1 MNHSSTPA
9 ELLERRSRLLYNS
22 AILSFLLSEFK
33 AELENASILDN
44 VEDACLAT
52 PREGMMAFLVQL
64 DQFLRDRVKADPS
77 LGYLDLV
84 ASLNQVQG
92 IKTLQQQIAWLER
105 LLDSTQVEIEML
117 NDALREFEQVDQ

>member
-44 VEDACLAT
+44 VEDGCPAT

-84 ASLNQVQG
+84 ASLNQAQG